1 MVGMHHSIT
10 AARWLKRSMR
20 RTTRSSSRW
29 GFRFPWKPD
38 LPRLSPLGQ
47 GHPVPAYLP
56 PFPSSRGISHNRCVF
71 TFPSS
76 AIFPFSSRGENS
88 RKMRQDY
95 SEKENY
101 PRSNST
107 SAKYGDGFGVV
118 SFLAKR
124 RIPRRDRNVAEVR
137 STLSFR
143 CLFNGRGR
151 EKRRKVIICGQPSCE
166 MTFTDSCI
174 IHARLFADPH
184 FANLL
189 PHFLR
194 SPTLSPRVVENN
206 WRRGGGRQLKR

>member
-1 MVGMHHSIT
+1 MCLPSPPPPFSLFLH
-10 AARWLKRSMR
+10 AAKILERCGKIIR
-20 RTTRSSSRW
+20 RKKVILVPTR
-29 GFRFPWKPD
+29 
-38 LPRLSPLGQ
+38 LPRNTGMVSVWF
-47 GHPVPAYLP
+47 HSLP
-56 PFPSSRGISHNRCVF
+56 NV
-71 TFPSS
+71 
-76 AIFPFSSRGENS
+76 
-88 RKMRQDY
+88 
-95 SEKENY
+95 
-101 PRSNST
+101 
-107 SAKYGDGFGVV
+107 GFLDETVR
-118 SFLAKR
+118 L
-124 RIPRRDRNVAEVR
+124 AEVR

-206 WRRGGGRQLKR
+206 WRGETVEAIIKYRERNGG

>member
-1 MVGMHHSIT
+1 MCLPSPPPPFSLFLH
-10 AARWLKRSMR
+10 AAKILERCGKIIR
-20 RTTRSSSRW
+20 RKKVILVPTR
-29 GFRFPWKPD
+29 
-38 LPRLSPLGQ
+38 LPRNTGMVS
-47 GHPVPAYLP
+47 VW
-56 PFPSSRGISHNRCVF
+56 F
-71 TFPSS
+71 
-76 AIFPFSSRGENS
+76 
-88 RKMRQDY
+88 
-95 SEKENY
+95 
-101 PRSNST
+101 
-107 SAKYGDGFGVV
+107 

-206 WRRGGGRQLKR
+206 WRGETVEAIIKYREGNGG